1 MIHLAAYLAAFAN
14 NPVYHALGQIFGPFV
29 HLLRY
34 VLREIYSVLGSW
46 GWSIVILTVI
56 VRLIL
61 MPLTFR
67 QFRSAQAMQQL
78 QPKIKEIQRKYKSD
92 KRKLQEETMK
102 LYQEYRVNPF
112 ASCLPLLIQM
122 PIFICLYYAIRF
134 TPEIHSSGFLFI
146 PSLGKPYLPLF
157 GFYIASQIF
166 STELMMTPETD
177 PQQKWIMR
185 AMPIFFV
192 VILYRFPSGLLVYW
206 VTTNLWTIMQQVIIR
221 RTAPRHELQPQGA
234 KPPGR
239 FMRALTQAQ
248 ERAEAQRT
256 TSERAGTGGSRDA
269 RGGRPRSAKQP
280 GNRPSGARPDKSG
293 ARPDKSGAR
302 PDKSGARP
310 DKSGA
315 RPDKSGA
322 LPDKSGARPDKSG
335 ALPDKSGNGG
345 DGRRQGGGKPGGPA
359 TRRPGQRPAGK
370 SGKRPQR
377 PSEAGG
383 GPKRGP
389 TD

>member
-1 MIHLAAYLAAFAN
+1 MPDAVIHLAVHLAAFAN
-14 NPVYHALGQIFGPFV
+14 NPVYHTLGQIFGPFV

-34 VLREIYSVLGSW
+34 VLREVHGVLGSW
-46 GWSIVILTVI
+46 GWAIVVLTVI
-56 VRLIL
+56 VRLFL
-61 MPLTFR
+61 MPLTFK

-78 QPKIKEIQRKYKSD
+78 QPKIKEIQRKYKTD

-134 TPEIHSSGFLFI
+134 TPEIRTSGFLFI
-146 PSLGKPYLPLF
+146 PSLGHPYIPLF
-157 GFYIASQIF
+157 AFYIASQIF

-192 VILYRFPSGLLVYW
+192 VILYKFPSGLMVYW
-206 VTTNLWTIMQQVIIR
+206 VTTNLWTIMQQLIIR
-221 RTAPRHELQPQGA
+221 RTAPKRELQPQGA

-239 FMRALTQAQ
+239 FMRALAQAQ
-248 ERAEAQRT
+248 ERAEEQRGT
-256 TSERAGTGGSRDA
+256 AAERTGDA
-269 RGGRPRSAKQP
+269 RAARGDRAKSSGDRPA
-280 GNRPSGARPDKSG
+280 GARPAKGG
-293 ARPDKSGAR
+293 A
-302 PDKSGARP
+302 
-310 DKSGA
+310 
-315 RPDKSGA
+315 
-322 LPDKSGARPDKSG
+322 
-335 ALPDKSGNGG
+335 GG
-345 DGRRQGGGKPGGPA
+345 DGQRQGGGKQGGGTAPK
-359 TRRPGQRPAGK
+359 RPGQRPTGK

-377 PSEAGG
+377 PGGSGG
-383 GPKRGP
+383 GAKRRP

>member
-1 MIHLAAYLAAFAN
+1 MIHLAVYLAAFAN

-34 VLREIYSVLGSW
+34 VLREIHGVLGSW

-56 VRLIL
+56 VRLFL
-61 MPLTFR
+61 MPLTFK
-67 QFRSAQAMQQL
+67 QFRSAQSMQQL
-78 QPKIKEIQRKYKSD
+78 QPKIKEIQRKYKND

-134 TPEIHSSGFLFI
+134 TPEIKSASFLFI

-157 GFYIASQIF
+157 AFYIASQLF

-206 VTTNLWTIMQQVIIR
+206 VTTNLWTIMQQIIIR
-221 RTAPRHELQPQGA
+221 RTAPKHELQPQGA

-248 ERAEAQRT
+248 ERAEEQR
-256 TSERAGTGGSRDA
+256 SSTGGAREARADRPRNGKPSASRSGDA
-269 RGGRPRSAKQP
+269 RA
-280 GNRPSGARPDKSG
+280 AKSG
-293 ARPDKSGAR
+293 TA
-302 PDKSGARP
+302 
-310 DKSGA
+310 
-315 RPDKSGA
+315 
-322 LPDKSGARPDKSG
+322 
-335 ALPDKSGNGG
+335 G
-345 DGRRQGGGKPGGPA
+345 DGQRQGGSKSGGGSGQK
-359 TRRPGQRPAGK
+359 RPGQRPTTK

-377 PSEAGG
+377 PGG
-383 GPKRGP
+383 TGGSPKRRP

>member
-1 MIHLAAYLAAFAN
+1 MPDAVLHLAVHLAAFAN
-14 NPVYHALGQIFGPFV
+14 NPVYHTLGQIFGPFV

-34 VLREIYSVLGSW
+34 VLREIHGVLGSW
-46 GWSIVILTVI
+46 GWSIVVLTVI
-56 VRLIL
+56 VRLFL
-61 MPLTFR
+61 MPLTFK

-92 KRKLQEETMK
+92 KRKLQEETVR

-134 TPEIHSSGFLFI
+134 TPEIRTSGFLFI
-146 PSLGKPYLPLF
+146 PSLGHPYIPLF
-157 GFYIASQIF
+157 AFYIASQIF

-192 VILYRFPSGLLVYW
+192 VVLYRFPSGLMVYW
-206 VTTNLWTIMQQVIIR
+206 VTTNLWTIMQQLIIR
-221 RTAPRHELQPQGA
+221 RTAPKHELQPQGA

-239 FMRALTQAQ
+239 FMRALAQAQ
-248 ERAEAQRT
+248 EKAEGQR
-256 TSERAGTGGSRDA
+256 SATGDRSDGSRDTRA
-269 RGGRPRSAKQP
+269 DRPRSGKSS
-280 GNRPSGARPDKSG
+280 SGARPARSG
-293 ARPDKSGAR
+293 PS
-302 PDKSGARP
+302 
-310 DKSGA
+310 
-315 RPDKSGA
+315 
-322 LPDKSGARPDKSG
+322 
-335 ALPDKSGNGG
+335 G
-345 DGRRQGGGKPGGPA
+345 DGQRQGGAKQGGSGA
-359 TRRPGQRPAGK
+359 KRPGQRPTGK

-377 PSEAGG
+377 PGG
-383 GPKRGP
+383 SGGSPNRRP

>member
-92 KRKLQEETMK
+92 KRKLQEETVR

-185 AMPIFFV
+185 AMPVMFV
-192 VILYRFPSGLLVYW
+192 VILYRFPSGLMVYW

-221 RTAPRHELQPQGA
+221 RTAPKHELQPQGA

-248 ERAEAQRT
+248 ERAQEQRGA
-256 TSERAGTGGSRDA
+256 SERAGTGGSRDA
-269 RGGRPRSAKQP
+269 RGGRPRSGKP
-280 GNRPSGARPDKSG
+280 SGNRPGGSRPDKSG
-293 ARPDKSGAR
+293 
-302 PDKSGARP
+302 
-310 DKSGA
+310 
-315 RPDKSGA
+315 
-322 LPDKSGARPDKSG
+322 
-335 ALPDKSGNGG
+335 G
-345 DGRRQGGGKPGGPA
+345 DGSRQGGGKSGGSA
-359 TRRPGQRPAGK
+359 TKRPGQRPAGK